1 MIEEMKHI
9 LTIKVGIDFDEMLSH
24 ENLQGAMLALGAK
37 DDSDVIR
44 LFSESIV
51 HMVEVATKRYENTAV
66 LDAAIGINEDYS
78 MSQPPTQDQPNHP
91 QTMPSDN
98 EFASSELTPEQL
110 RAFQELYGNTTQTPT
125 QGGEMQDPDWEP
137 EDNKS
142 TPEDTTEPVE
152 NISDNDLTNEDVY
165 DSINDADLID
175 DNNEKLGE
183 YTEIDEGDEREDILE
198 HVEVIEEVEENYPPF
213 QVDEAEAELSETKQ
227 DVAKSLF
234 EISSSMG
241 TIETIV
247 VKDEEMANA
256 LINEFSILNSDN
268 VVIRND
274 LDSRFVIRYLDA
286 YNKLNEMEG

>member
-1 MIEEMKHI
+1 MKHI

-37 DDSDVIR
+37 DDSDAIR

-51 HMVEVATKRYENTAV
+51 HMVEVVTKRYENTAV
-66 LDAAIGINEDYS
+66 LDATIGINEDYS
-78 MSQPPTQDQPNHP
+78 MDQPPTQDQPNHP

-98 EFASSELTPEQL
+98 ELASSELTPEQL

-125 QGGEMQDPDWEP
+125 QDGEMQYPDWEP
-137 EDNKS
+137 EDNKN
-142 TPEDTTEPVE
+142 TPEDIAEPVE
-152 NISDNDLTNEDVY
+152 NISDNDLTNEGVY
-165 DSINDADLID
+165 DSINDTDLID

-183 YTEIDEGDEREDILE
+183 YTEIDEGDEREDMLE
-198 HVEVIEEVEENYPPF
+198 HVDVMEEVEENYPPF

-241 TIETIV
+241 SIETIV